1 MKPMEDYAIYPHC
14 EAFYIMSMMFNCD
27 SALDSLEVIDSIFE
41 EMHTKEDTTV
51 LHDNIDVILNNLQNI
66 VGQGASLSRYFWPA
80 RSGKNKEHDLRAE
93 QLRGAFAIDDYSPLK
108 NRDLRNAIEH
118 YDEKLDTYLKGRVIG
133 NILPKY
139 IGPEPARDG
148 VPHHFFRAY
157 FVDKAV
163 FEILG
168 HRLSI
173 EPLIKE
179 IYRIDELLAEF
190 QQDMRLPR
198 QEST

>member
-1 MKPMEDYAIYPHC
+1 MDDFAIYPHC
-14 EAFYIMSMMFNCD
+14 EAFYIMSMIFNCD
-27 SALDSLEVIDSIFE
+27 SALDSLDVVDAIFE
-41 EMHTKEDTTV
+41 EMHKNEDLTV
-51 LHDNIDVILNNLQNI
+51 LNDYTDDILNNLQNI
-66 VGQGASLSRYFWPA
+66 VGQGASLSRFFWPA
-80 RSGKNKEHDLRAE
+80 RCGKTNEHELRAKR
-93 QLRGAFAIDDYSPLK
+93 LREAFGIDDSSPLK

-139 IGPEPARDG
+139 IGPEPERHG

-168 HRLSI
+168 HRLNI
-173 EPLIKE
+173 EPLVNE
-179 IYRIDELLAEF
+179 IYRINDLLTEF
-190 QQDMRLPR
+190 QQKMRLPR
-198 QEST
+198 EENT